1 MKSSKAYN
9 WLLDHRHPI
18 FLVGL
23 ITFFILPEL
32 VEKIFHISIPFPL
45 IITIL
50 ILSSILLI
58 HASRKKRYLPYGLVG
73 VLVIFIFLWNN
84 YRESADIA
92 RVAYI
97 LLFIYF
103 SFITFYLFQDLLSS
117 KKVTVSVIIG
127 AFAGYFMI
135 GVMYFFIY
143 ASLDNAYPDTVSVD
157 LKTATGIED
166 MFYFSFVTLT
176 TIGFGDFSPTSVL
189 GQKVAILEGLT
200 GQFYLA
206 IIMAILVGKFLSTN
220 PED

>member
-1 MKSSKAYN
+1 MNDTKKYE
-9 WLLDHRHPI
+9 WLVAHRHPI

-23 ITFFILPEL
+23 IIFFILPEL
-32 VEKIFHISIPFPL
+32 FEKIFHFSIPFPIL
-45 IITIL
+45 ITIL

-58 HASRKKRYLPYGLVG
+58 HVSRRKRYFPFGLVG
-73 VLVIFIFLWNN
+73 MLIAFIFIWNN
-84 YRESADIA
+84 YRESVDLG

-103 SFITFYLFQDLLSS
+103 SFITFYLFQDLLRSRN
-117 KKVTVSVIIG
+117 VTVSVIIG

-143 ASLDNAYPDTVSVD
+143 ASLDNAYPDTISVD
-157 LKTATGIED
+157 LKTTAGIED

-176 TIGFGDFSPTSVL
+176 TIGYGDFSPTSTL

-206 IIMAILVGKFLSTN
+206 IIMAILVGKFLSMN